1 MQLSDIPGQQAIKEY
16 FLKIIDSQR
25 VPHAIMITGGDG
37 YGKLALAI
45 GLAGLLECKNRTATG
60 ACGEC
65 SSCLKAQKN
74 IHPDIHFSFP
84 VIKKDNIKRAETTS
98 TYFLNEWREFLNMH
112 PYGNLTDW
120 LTFLGASD
128 KQANINVAECNEIIK
143 NLSLMTYEG
152 QYKIQIIWYAD
163 YLGKEGNRILKLI
176 EEPSD
181 NTIIILI
188 LNNSNAV
195 LNTLKSR
202 CQSILVPPFED
213 EDIKSYVSQNSSL
226 SDNDQQELVHLV
238 DGNLRM
244 AIESINSSQLNY
256 SEDLMSWFRYSYK
269 SDPEEVVTFVETMV
283 RNGKQENINFLN
295 YGLHFLR
302 EMHQLLAQ
310 KSKEKLKLTEEEK
323 IVAEKLV
330 KLIDMNKIGQ
340 LEEIFTQSIGHIRRN
355 LSLKIL
361 LMSMTFEI
369 NAILKAEV
377 DNLVAK

>member
-1 MQLSDIPGQQAIKEY
+1 M
-16 FLKIIDSQR
+16 
-25 VPHAIMITGGDG
+25 
-37 YGKLALAI
+37 
-45 GLAGLLECKNRTATG
+45 
-60 ACGEC
+60 
-65 SSCLKAQKN
+65 
-74 IHPDIHFSFP
+74 
-84 VIKKDNIKRAETTS
+84 
-98 TYFLNEWREFLNMH
+98 
-112 PYGNLTDW
+112 
-120 LTFLGASD
+120 
-128 KQANINVAECNEIIK
+128 
-143 NLSLMTYEG
+143 
-152 QYKIQIIWYAD
+152 
-163 YLGKEGNRILKLI
+163 
-176 EEPSD
+176 
-181 NTIIILI
+181 
-188 LNNSNAV
+188 NNSNAI

-213 EDIKSYVSQNSSL
+213 EDIKSYVSQHSSL

-310 KSKEKLKLTEEEK
+310 KSDEKLKLTEEEK

-330 KLIDMNKIGQ
+330 KLIDMSKIGQ
-340 LEEIFTQSIGHIRRN
+340 LEEVFTQSIGHIRRN

>member
-1 MQLSDIPGQQAIKEY
+1 MQLSDIPGHQALKDY
-16 FLKIIDSQR
+16 FLKIIDSGR
-25 VPHAIMITGGDG
+25 VPHAIMMTGGDG

-45 GLAGLLECKNRTATG
+45 GLAALLECKNKTAEG
-60 ACGEC
+60 ACGTC
-65 SSCLKAQKN
+65 SSCIKAQKN

-84 VIKKDNIKRAETTS
+84 VIKKDNIKRQDTTS
-98 TYFLNEWREFLNMH
+98 TYFLKEWREFLAEH
-112 PYGNLTDW
+112 PYGNITDW
-120 LTFLGASD
+120 LTFLGAAD

-152 QYKIQIIWYAD
+152 QYKIQIIWNAD

-176 EEPSD
+176 EEPAD

-202 CQSILVPPFED
+202 CQSILVPPFSD
-213 EDIKSYVSQNSSL
+213 EDIKVYVEANSSL
-226 SDNDQQELVHLV
+226 SPKDKQELVHLV
-238 DGNLRM
+238 DGDLRL
-244 AIESINSSQLNY
+244 AIQSLSATQLNY
-256 SEDLMSWFRYSYK
+256 SEDIMSWFRYSYK
-269 SDPEEVVTFVETMV
+269 ADPEEVVGFIDTLIG
-283 RNGKQENINFLN
+283 NGKQEIINFLT

-302 EMHQLLAQ
+302 EMHQLIAQ
-310 KSKEKLKLTEEEK
+310 DSSENIKLSDEEK
-323 IVAEKLV
+323 VVAEKLI
-330 KLIDMNKIGQ
+330 KLIDMSKIGQ
-340 LEEIFTQSIGHIRRN
+340 LEQIFTQSISHIRRN

-377 DNLVAK
+377 NNLVTK